1 MWFFFFVV
9 IFCFL
14 REKCNQFS
22 SDSPSPHENK
32 RPAHLDQMVLRHV
45 VRDPPNFI
53 VCSEN
58 VIMDLKLLSAVIP
71 VNTHTDSIR
80 WLIFSSTHSEQCRCW
95 TYVMT
100 TGATLLVMMDLPLLL
115 WMLSVWK
122 EALLADRLLSVIP
135 LPWKLSCSV
144 GWGAALAVVP
154 ILHWQLSIT
163 ETHTCITWCFIL
175 RTFCFVSLTW
185 LN

>member
-1 MWFFFFVV
+1 MQPVLIRFTLTTWEQASGSPGPDGAQA
-9 IFCFL
+9 CCP
-14 REKCNQFS
+14 RS
-22 SDSPSPHENK
+22 SQLYSLFGE
-32 RPAHLDQMVLRHV
+32 RHHGSET
-45 VRDPPNFI
+45 P
-53 VCSEN
+53 VCSYTC
-58 VIMDLKLLSAVIP
+58 KH
-71 VNTHTDSIR
+71 THTDSIR